1 MESPS
6 RELAQRIV
14 RRLIEEEILTPERGD
29 KIQSDLSEG
38 SLKAED
44 WQLEI
49 ELSKQELKEL
59 DRA

>member
-14 RRLIEEEILTPERGD
+14 KRLIEEEILTPERGD
-29 KIQSDLSEG
+29 KIQGDLSEG

-44 WQLEI
+44 WKLEI
-49 ELSKQELKEL
+49 ELSKQELEEL
-59 DRA
+59 GCA